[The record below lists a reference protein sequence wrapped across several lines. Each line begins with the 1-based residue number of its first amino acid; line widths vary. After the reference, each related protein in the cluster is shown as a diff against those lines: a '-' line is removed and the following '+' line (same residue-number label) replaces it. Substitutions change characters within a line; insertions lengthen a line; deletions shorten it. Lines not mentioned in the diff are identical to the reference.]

1 MFIPLAIISRFKT
14 FQWYMIT
21 NVAFLWKV
29 AQKITAF
36 WSVCCSTKS
45 AQPQSQHTVLRSRNI
60 KTLQVWVKHVKVFA
74 HIYNSYITGRPKLYL
89 VELLVL
95 YLFSTAAGKIDCR
108 YGGLIWCVILT
119 SCKSL
124 WFCGPVLRDCWGGG
138 PRVVVST
145 AAFHARVRVRFPVS
159 AV

>member
-1 MFIPLAIISRFKT
+1 
-14 FQWYMIT
+14 MIT

-60 KTLQVWVKHVKVFA
+60 KTLQVWVKHVKVFV
-74 HIYNSYITGRPKLYL
+74 HIYNSTFKIKKWSYTTNVPTSKLFQALIDEGDSLAYITGRPKLYS

-119 SCKSL
+119 SCKGL
-124 WFCGPVLRDCWGGG
+124 WFCGLVLRDCWGGG
-138 PRVVVST
+138 P
-145 AAFHARVRVRFPVS
+145 
-159 AV
+159 